1 MRQSTP
7 LRRLSLGAALLSG
20 LAAHAFAGAPG
31 QPVAPVRPVTDTYF
45 GTPVVDN
52 YRYMENLADPEV
64 KAWMKAQAD
73 YTRGQL
79 DALPG
84 RKALLERVHALSNAD
99 LQRSAFVRRG
109 NRIFYQVLEPGAALP
124 KLYWRD
130 GVQGTEHL
138 LVDPGALGKGTSTH
152 FALDFFQ
159 PSWDG
164 QRIAY
169 GLSAGG
175 SEKSVLHVM
184 DVGSGKELAE
194 AIDRTSDSIVA
205 WRPDNRSFFYL
216 RYVKP
221 TPGMPANQTMYNARS
236 YLHVVG
242 QHADGDG
249 DAVVFGRGVDAR
261 LDVPEGQGTW
271 IVTSPDSKYALA
283 IANHNMDDNPSTV
296 YVAPLAQVKGAA
308 TPWRKIADVA
318 DGVTQFHLHGD
329 SAYLVSQKDAPRF
342 RLLSLPLANPVLAKA
357 AVVLPQGTGVLTG
370 VEIAQDGLY
379 TSTRDGAVSHVHRV
393 SFDGKQSQPVPQPF
407 EGDVSALVTDA
418 HTPGALFSLRGWL
431 QSTRTLA
438 FDPASGQSTDTALN
452 PASSIDT
459 SAFVSEEVL
468 ATGDDG
474 TQIPLSILHRKDM
487 VADGSHPTIL
497 EGYGS
502 YGLSLEPR
510 FNPASLAWL
519 ERGGVLAIGH
529 LRGGG
534 ELGEAWHMGGY
545 KLTKLNT
552 ILDFIACGQYLVDH
566 RYTTP
571 ARLAGLGGSA
581 GGITVGGA
589 LTRRSDLF
597 GVILDVVGMSDTLR
611 FETEP
616 NGPPNVV
623 EFGSTKTEDG
633 FHGLYAMSAYDHV
646 HDGSPYASV
655 IFSTGAND
663 PRVSPWQMAKMAAR
677 LQAAS
682 SSGKPALLRVDYDA
696 GHGIGSSTS
705 QRENQ
710 LTDLWSFALW
720 QMGDAAFQPAH

>member
-109 NRIFYQVLEPGAALP
+109 NPIFYQVLEPGAALP